1 MPKNK
6 LINLTENTNIIPIK
20 NLIIKGYSYKEILES
35 INNVKK
41 AKTAAAVTAGMV
53 GTGIGTGIALKGISK
68 NDPNKAGS
76 IGGKQPE
83 SDLKKIGDVEDKS
96 QLQDGELTKMFNSA
110 E

>member
-41 AKTAAAVTAGMV
+41 AKTAAAVTAGIV

-68 NDPNKAGS
+68 ND
-76 IGGKQPE
+76 
-83 SDLKKIGDVEDKS
+83 LKVFPLIITYNFIPCCC
-96 QLQDGELTKMFNSA
+96 QI
-110 E
+110 

>member
-1 MPKNK
+1 MSKNK
-6 LINLTENTNIIPIK
+6 LNNLTENTNSIPIK

-35 INNVKK
+35 ISNVKK
-41 AKTAAAVTAGMV
+41 AKAAAGIV

-68 NDPNKAGS
+68 NDLNKAGS

-83 SDLKKIGDVEDKS
+83 SDLKKVGEVEDKP

>member
-1 MPKNK
+1 MFKNK

-41 AKTAAAVTAGMV
+41 AKAAAVATGIV

>member
-1 MPKNK
+1 MITAILATPS
-6 LINLTENTNIIPIK
+6 LIP
-20 NLIIKGYSYKEILES
+20 
-35 INNVKK
+35 
-41 AKTAAAVTAGMV
+41 

-68 NDPNKAGS
+68 NDLNKAGS

-83 SDLKKIGDVEDKS
+83 SDLKKVGEVEDKP

>member
-1 MPKNK
+1 MSKNK
-6 LINLTENTNIIPIK
+6 LNNLTENTNSIPIK

-35 INNVKK
+35 ISNVKK
-41 AKTAAAVTAGMV
+41 AKATAAATAGIV

-68 NDPNKAGS
+68 NDLNKVGS

-83 SDLKKIGDVEDKS
+83 SDLKKVGEVEDKP

>member
-1 MPKNK
+1 MSKNK
-6 LINLTENTNIIPIK
+6 LNNLTENTNSIPIK

-41 AKTAAAVTAGMV
+41 AKAAAVATAGIV
-53 GTGIGTGIALKGISK
+53 GTGIALKGISK
-68 NDPNKAGS
+68 NDLNKAGS

-83 SDLKKIGDVEDKS
+83 SDLKKVGEVEDKP